1 MKGLLKK
8 DHILLR
14 DYFFLFVMLDIAI
27 SVMIGGTLLLTQPE
41 KAVMDVSRLAI
52 ISYVLL
58 TMVQSLVNQ
67 TFNDDEKSGFLAN
80 AFTQPVA
87 RGDYVKAKYILALQL
102 TGVFAGIHTI
112 GIFIGL
118 VLRKEPLPADAM
130 MLLAEIFIIALAG
143 ATIISFSSISLF
155 MKFGGGKK
163 GIGIRLIV
171 VAPMIITYLIWAMN
185 LSRDNIE
192 LHISLPAIVTL
203 LSFGVSLLLVPMSF
217 KWAERREF

>member
-8 DHILLR
+8 DHILLK

-118 VLRKEPLPADAM
+118 VLRKEPLPSDAM

-143 ATIISFSSISLF
+143 ATIISFNSISLF
-155 MKFGGGKK
+155 MKFGAGKK
-163 GIGIRLIV
+163 RDRDQ
-171 VAPMIITYLIWAMN
+171 TYCCCTY
-185 LSRDNIE
+185 DNHLFDLDNEYCKRQYRIE
-192 LHISLPAIVTL
+192 YFSACNSNSALFWRKLTACTY
-203 LSFGVSLLLVPMSF
+203 
-217 KWAERREF
+217 EFQMG